1 MRFDTRVV
9 HEGQP
14 PDPLTGAVNVP
25 VYLTSTYVQTAPN
38 RNRGYAY
45 SRTGNPTRAA
55 LEAALA
61 GLESGAAGFAFSSG
75 MGAITTLLD
84 DLPAGSRVLAGEDL
98 YGGTFRLLEHRRKM
112 GTLRPVFED
121 FRDLGRVRAALAS
134 EPTAL
139 VLAESPT
146 NPLLQLCD
154 LAAIAR
160 VAHRHGARVAVDN
173 TFATPVLQRPIEL
186 GADYVVHSL
195 TKYLGG
201 HSDLVGGAIVVRDPA
216 AAERVGWLQNAL
228 GAVPGPLDC
237 YLVLRGLK
245 TLGIRMAR
253 HSENGRA
260 VAEFLARSP
269 KVARVHYPG
278 LPGHPQ
284 YALARRQMS
293 APGGMLSCE
302 LKGGVPAARRL
313 LRRLRIFL
321 LAESLGGVESLVD
334 HPATMTHASIPRA
347 ERQRRGVSDG
357 LLRFSCGIEDPRD
370 LIEDLRGALKGI

>member
-160 VAHRHGARVAVDN
+160 LAHRHGARVAVDN

>member
-334 HPATMTHASIPRA
+334 HPATRTHATIPRA

-357 LLRFSCGIEDPRD
+357 LLSFSCGIEDPRD